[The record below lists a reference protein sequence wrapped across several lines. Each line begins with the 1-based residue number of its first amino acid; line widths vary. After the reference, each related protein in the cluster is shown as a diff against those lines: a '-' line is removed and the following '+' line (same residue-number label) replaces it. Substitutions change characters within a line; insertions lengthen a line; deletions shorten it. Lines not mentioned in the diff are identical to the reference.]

1 MSNCQ
6 KEENPNNFYSTSP
19 TNFILSSL
27 ASEFLQR
34 IQILDFFNIFFFFF
48 GGGGGG
54 GGGER
59 GEGAYWSQK
68 DGGGGGQVKGGA
80 KCKITNMSYHRIHVH
95 SIHFLLQSTFPQK
108 MIISE

>member
-54 GGGER
+54 ERGGGVLESEGWWGR
-59 GEGAYWSQK
+59 GAGEGGS
-68 DGGGGGQVKGGA
+68 
-80 KCKITNMSYHRIHVH
+80 
-95 SIHFLLQSTFPQK
+95 K
-108 MIISE
+108 M